1 MSESLCDQLYKKERD
16 KRKERKKEK
25 KGVKRRGESL

>member
-1 MSESLCDQLYKKERD
+1 LCDQLYKKERD